1 MWKTRVT
8 EILGIEYPILEG
20 GMAIA
25 GNGELAAAVSNAG
38 GLGMVSS
45 NPGWAPLADRTENVR
60 LHIRRAKELTDK
72 PFGANFPIFILS
84 DIAEQHI
91 EMLLEEGVQ
100 VVTQSGGNPK
110 LHTKR
115 LKDAGLTVLHVV
127 ANVKQALAAEAAGV
141 DIVVAEGYEAGGV
154 NSPDEVTSMVL
165 TPCVADAVSVPVV
178 TAGGI
183 ADGRG
188 LVAAMA
194 LGAEGVQM
202 GSAFLATFECHVH
215 DDFKHAIVEAKD
227 TGTLITQ
234 RAIGRLSRSLRNP
247 FSEKMRELDQRAAV
261 DEIKA
266 FLGAAMNK
274 GDKTNT
280 PTIDVQYQGQMQG
293 DLVNGEAALGQTAGL
308 IREVRS
314 AGDVVRAAIAQATE
328 IAERLQRRGVLETG
342 GAPQSMQAQGGSV

>member
-1 MWKTRVT
+1 MWKTRLT
-8 EILGIEYPILEG
+8 EILGIDYPLLEG

-45 NPGWAPLADRTENVR
+45 NPGWAPVEDRTENVR
-60 LHIRRAKELTDK
+60 RHIQRAKELTEK

-84 DIAEQHI
+84 DIADQHI
-91 EMLLEEGVQ
+91 EMLLEEDIQ
-100 VVTQSGGNPK
+100 VVAQSGGNPK

-127 ANVKQALAAEAAGV
+127 GNVKQALAAEDAGV
-141 DIVVAEGYEAGGV
+141 DVVIAEGYEAGGV
-154 NSPDEVTSMVL
+154 NGPDEVTSMVL
-165 TPCVADAVSVPVV
+165 TPCVVDAVQIPVV

-202 GSAFLATFECHVH
+202 GSAFLATYECHVH
-215 DDFKHAIVEAKD
+215 DSFKDAIVDAKD

-234 RAIGRLSRSLRNP
+234 RALGRLSRSLRNP
-247 FSEKMRELDQRAAV
+247 FTEKMRELDKRAAT
-261 DEIKA
+261 DEMKQ
-266 FLGAAMNK
+266 FLGAAMDK

-280 PTIDVQYQGQMQG
+280 PTIDVQYVGQMQG
-293 DLVNGEAALGQTAGL
+293 DLENGEAALGQTAGL

-314 AGDVVRAAIAQATE
+314 ASDVVQAVVTQATE
-328 IAERLQRRGVLETG
+328 IMGRWQGRAPTIGASSENLKARG
-342 GAPQSMQAQGGSV
+342 GAA